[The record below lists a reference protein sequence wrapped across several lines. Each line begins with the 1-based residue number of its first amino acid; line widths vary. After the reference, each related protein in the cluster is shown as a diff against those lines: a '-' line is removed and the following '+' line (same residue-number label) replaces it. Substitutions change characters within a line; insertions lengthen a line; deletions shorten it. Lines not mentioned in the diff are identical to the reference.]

1 MNPKDDDLL
10 PDERAL
16 LEGKTLTDEVKDE
29 PIQAAEPDDETPADE
44 PAEPTPEADDEAA
57 EPVEAAKDEAA
68 EPTRPT
74 YDSMGEQD
82 FKAERAA
89 LRAEEAAIEK
99 RWGDGELSDEDR
111 LAQLNAVRDKLDD
124 VLRAQTRADTIADLN
139 RQAAAQEQQKALSAV
154 AQASAKAGELDYS
167 DQKVAAAFDR
177 MISAIMSDP
186 DNAGKPFA
194 EIAGLTHAALCA
206 VRGVQRSVKVE
217 SDSTAKSP
225 KGDKPS
231 QASMRATIP
240 QTLGN
245 MPPAA
250 AAPVGNDAIT
260 SLAAMDDPDA
270 AEASLAAMSAAQRK
284 SLLRSTMPTARR
296 H

>member
-1 MNPKDDDLL
+1 MNTRDDDLL

-16 LEGKTLTDEVKDE
+16 LEGKTLNSDKDE
-29 PIQAAEPDDETPADE
+29 PVQAAADLDDETPADA
-44 PAEPTPEADDEAA
+44 PAEPAAESGEEAA
-57 EPVEAAKDEAA
+57 APVEAKDEVV

-74 YDSMGEQD
+74 YDSTGERD
-82 FKAERAA
+82 FKAERTA
-89 LRAEEAAIEK
+89 LRSEEATIERK
-99 RWGDGELSDEDR
+99 WSEGELSDEDR
-111 LAQLNAVRDKLDD
+111 ATQLNDVRDKLDD

-177 MISAIMSDP
+177 MIAAVLSDP

-194 EIAGLTHAALCA
+194 EIAQMTHAALCA
-206 VRGVQRSVKVE
+206 TRGVQRQVA
-217 SDSTAKSP
+217 TNATPP

-250 AAPVGNDAIT
+250 AAPVGNDALT

-270 AEASLAAMSAAQRK
+270 AEASLAAMSATQRK
-284 SLLRSTMPTARR
+284 ALLRSTMPTARR